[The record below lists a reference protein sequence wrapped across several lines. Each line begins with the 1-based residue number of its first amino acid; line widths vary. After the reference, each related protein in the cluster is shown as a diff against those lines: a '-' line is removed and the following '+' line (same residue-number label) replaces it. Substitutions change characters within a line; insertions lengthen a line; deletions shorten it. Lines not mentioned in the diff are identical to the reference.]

1 VIRLSVNVNK
11 IATLRNARGGTVP
24 DLGRAVD
31 EILAAGAHGI
41 TVHPRADRRHI
52 TPDDVRL
59 VARRLA
65 GSRPRIEYNIEGDL
79 RDEVLD
85 LAREVRP
92 DQLTLVP
99 VTPGEITSHVGWSP
113 DTPPAPMRAV
123 TTEMRGLGVRVS
135 VFVEADPAAV
145 RWAATAGAHR
155 IELYTEP
162 YARAFE
168 RGESTARASFA
179 RYVECATLAH
189 ELGLGINA
197 GHDLDTENL
206 RLFRTL
212 PHLDEVSIGH
222 ALVSDALFAGLDRTV
237 RAYLA
242 ALHGQNA

>member
-1 VIRLSVNVNK
+1 MVRLSVNVNK

-31 EILAAGAHGI
+31 AIVAAGAHGI

-59 VARRLA
+59 VARRLS
-65 GSRPRIEYNIEGDL
+65 GLRPRIEYNIEGDL

-113 DTPPAPMRAV
+113 DTPPGPIRAV
-123 TTEMRGLGVRVS
+123 AKEMQGFGGRVS
-135 VFVEADPAAV
+135 VFVETDPEAV
-145 RWAATAGAHR
+145 RWAAAAGAHR
-155 IELYTEP
+155 VELYTEP

-168 RGESTARASFA
+168 RGQTEARASFA
-179 RYVECATLAH
+179 RFVECAELAH
-189 ELGLGINA
+189 ELGLGVNA

-242 ALHGQNA
+242 VLAGQNE